1 MTTKQAE
8 AAFASLQKTM
18 SKLQSVAAS
27 AGVSIEEAAKS
38 MRNYSVAYG
47 SDNVAAG
54 AHSSVIG
61 NKTEPVYAPMLDK
74 QYTSVYS
81 DAEFDFDKNK
91 TKFISMLDEASV
103 LDTVAEIQEYVDKVD
118 YSASQVKGCR
128 ILLRN
133 DTSSNWDNAT
143 IIPLKGEICIEYSD
157 DGREC
162 HAKCGDGVRPFRELP
177 YITAPFTVT
186 REYQTIHDSCHNP
199 IMTLTNGFSIDFDEN
214 FN

>member
-8 AAFASLQKTM
+8 AAFASLQKAM
-18 SKLQSVAAS
+18 SKLQNVAAS
-27 AGVSIEEAAKS
+27 TGVSIEDAARS

-47 SDNVAAG
+47 SGNVAAG
-54 AHSSVIG
+54 THSSVAG
-61 NKTEPVYAPMLDK
+61 VKTEPVYTPVLDK

-91 TKFISMLDEASV
+91 TKFTSMLDGALV
-103 LDTVAEIQEYVDKVD
+103 LDTVAEIKEYVDKVD
-118 YSASQVKGCR
+118 HAESEVKGCR

-143 IIPLKGEICIEYSD
+143 VIPLKGEICIEYSD

-177 YITAPFTVT
+177 YITAPFTIT
-186 REYQTIHDSCHNP
+186 REYQTAYDSLHNP
-199 IMTLTNGFSIDFDEN
+199 IMTFDNGFSIDFDEN